1 MHLINLS
8 SLLESM
14 SLAESPE
21 FKRLQRKTGIE
32 VLWLYI
38 LSLLAKKKSHAYTLR
53 KAIKENFD
61 FLPGNVSAYV
71 VLYKLE
77 GRGFVKVEQDGNK
90 KVYSITAKG
99 KDLLK
104 LARKDLKEKMQLVFG
119 KN

>member
-1 MHLINLS
+1 
-8 SLLESM
+8 M

-32 VLWLYI
+32 VLWIYI
-38 LSLLAKKKSHAYTLR
+38 LSLLAKKKSHAYALR
-53 KAIKENFD
+53 KAIKEKFD

-77 GRGFVKVEQDGNK
+77 SRGFVKVEEDGNK

-99 KDLLK
+99 KELLK